1 MSSQYMYD
9 LIVVGG
15 GSGGLKCSKLAA
27 DLGAKVALLDYVK
40 PSSQGSTW
48 KIGGT
53 CVNVGCI
60 PKKQMHFASE
70 MGNKIREAI
79 NYGWKLPLGLGEA
92 PEEDMF
98 NNFPH
103 NKRGE
108 FFDWTTL
115 VQGVLNT
122 RSGSN
127 FVYKGE
133 LRKRKIDF
141 YEALGRLVDSHTVEL
156 VGRVERLTAKYI
168 LLAPGGRPNV
178 PRDIPGAYEYA
189 ITSDD
194 LFSLQQAPGKT
205 LVVGGSYIALEC
217 AGFLSGLGFDV
228 SVMIEK
234 LENNQKRV
242 TFLNAT
248 ENKEYTQDF
257 DTVMFAT
264 GRYADVQGLNL
275 AAIGVQHTKEG
286 KIIVNDEERTSVES
300 IYAIG
305 DVIENG
311 HNYELTPV
319 AIQQGKY
326 LAYRLFKPEEINK
339 KVDYDF
345 VPTTVFTPTEYG
357 LVGYSE
363 EKAKKV
369 FGENN
374 LVIYKKKFNILEHKI
389 AEIGEKGFVKLI
401 CVKNQN
407 ERVVGLHYLGP
418 NAAEVTQGFALALK
432 KGCTKEEFD
441 DVIGIHPSNAEAFM
455 YLELG
460 VYEDKTC
467 CG

>member
-1 MSSQYMYD
+1 
-9 LIVVGG
+9 
-15 GSGGLKCSKLAA
+15 
-27 DLGAKVALLDYVK
+27 
-40 PSSQGSTW
+40 
-48 KIGGT
+48 
-53 CVNVGCI
+53 
-60 PKKQMHFASE
+60 MHFASE

-228 SVMIEK
+228 SVMVRSRILRSEAFDAEIASILRESMELHHHVKFLEPCIPVKIEK

-275 AAIGVQHTKEG
+275 AAVGVQHTKEG